1 MSATGLEKR
10 SGFRRS
16 SPGRLITI
24 TPVMDAGRQFF
35 GHAQNISRTGMLIH
49 TYMPIAEGDEL
60 DVEFTLPGTE
70 SAIKCRV
77 RVVWSGSFK
86 RGEGRISRGG
96 IRFIDLA
103 PALMSRIDRWASG
116 EIDNN

>member
-10 SGFRRS
+10 YGFRRS
-16 SPGRLITI
+16 STGRVITI

-60 DVEFTLPGTE
+60 DMEFTLPGTE

-77 RVVWSGSFK
+77 RVMWAGSFK
-86 RGEGRISRGG
+86 RGEGRVSRGG
-96 IRFIDLA
+96 IRFLDLE
-103 PALMSRIDRWASG
+103 PALMNRIDRWANG
-116 EIDNN
+116 EIR